1 MEFRGIF
8 NVFVNFAGFRW
19 FTWISRL
26 HNCTKYQ
33 KPWLVPVR
41 GTFLAAELPSG
52 EEKRP
57 RVQSRQKCGLHTGLL
72 FLGPFSLPNGVSAAK
87 NFPRTHTSEPA
98 CRLPLVFYIILC
110 YNPAANPGFFLGG
123 GALVS
128 CSTSTPINHIVFF
141 CRIPVVLENHRSS
154 QGGGVHTPY
163 TLPLDPPL

>member
-1 MEFRGIF
+1 M
-8 NVFVNFAGFRW
+8 
-19 FTWISRL
+19 
-26 HNCTKYQ
+26 
-33 KPWLVPVR
+33 PVR

-110 YNPAANPGFFLGG
+110 YNPAADPGFFLGG

-128 CSTSTPINHIVFF
+128 CSTSTPILNHIVFF
-141 CRIPVVLENHRSS
+141 CRIPVVLENRRSS
-154 QGGGVHTPY
+154 QGGGGAH
-163 TLPLDPPL
+163 PLHPPPRSTSVIIDHYSSINIKNLLL